1 MNIETLGASMER
13 MIARWSVFG
22 HQTFFDTSLF
32 PWVADVEADWKAI
45 RTELDAVLVHD
56 ENIPTLQDISPE
68 QRVLVDRGKWKTF
81 FLCGYGYWI
90 HENCARCPKTV
101 RVLRQI
107 PQLKMAFFSVLAP
120 RTHIPA
126 HRGPYNG
133 VLRYHLALMVPQPP
147 TSCRIRV
154 GDEVRLWKEGES
166 LIFDDSYL
174 HEVWNDSDSY
184 RVVLFVDFLRP
195 LPLALSWLNRLVI
208 WRISKLP
215 FITAAVQRARNTQP
229 SASSD
234 ATVPV

>member
-1 MNIETLGASMER
+1 MLTHEES
-13 MIARWSVFG
+13 
-22 HQTFFDTSLF
+22 
-32 PWVADVEADWKAI
+32 
-45 RTELDAVLVHD
+45 
-56 ENIPTLQDISPE
+56 IPTLQDISPE
-68 QRVLVDRGKWKTF
+68 QRVLVDRGTWKTF

-90 HENCARCPKTV
+90 QENCARCPETA
-101 RVLRQI
+101 RVLRKI
-107 PQLKMAFFSVLAP
+107 PQLTMAFFSVLAP

-133 VLRYHLALMVPQPP
+133 VLRYHLGLMVPQPP

-154 GDEVRLWKEGES
+154 EDEVRSWREGES

-195 LPLALSWLNRLVI
+195 LPLPLSWLNRLLI

-215 FITAAVQRARNTQP
+215 FITEAVNRARNTL
-229 SASSD
+229 SAANSD
-234 ATVPV
+234 AAHV